1 MEKTKELNK
10 IKSPIYLIGNF
21 FWLFITLYIIFCLGY
36 TFIKADYIMLNFVN
50 WSEDVRISFVIV
62 FFIICIMFFVGIL
75 IYISEIETET
85 GDKCDK
91 KQ

>member
-1 MEKTKELNK
+1 
-10 IKSPIYLIGNF
+10 
-21 FWLFITLYIIFCLGY
+21 
-36 TFIKADYIMLNFVN
+36 MLNFVN

-62 FFIICIMFFVGIL
+62 FFIICIMFFVGNL